1 VSDPATKRGSRLVR
15 PNPAPGEKWRSF
27 SRALRYLRPYRRLAV
42 GSTALLLFSSALG
55 LLTPWPLKILID
67 NVLQQHPLP
76 GALTA
81 LLGGLAANRS
91 LLLVVAVSTGL
102 VLTII
107 TNLATV
113 LHKHVDTTIQESVQ
127 LDFRSELFQHAQKLS
142 LAFHD
147 RRRSGRLILAIT
159 NQGGALTSVMM
170 SIPPL
175 VQGVITLV
183 GMFCVI
189 FAINSTL
196 ALLSLIVVPG
206 IYYSITYYMR
216 NIQPRLRRVKK
227 MEAESLSIVHEA
239 ISMLR
244 VIVAFG
250 RESYEFERFRRQGNA
265 ALGERVSVTV
275 RQTGFSLVVNSM
287 TAAGTA
293 LVLGFG
299 AHAVLEGQLTVGQ
312 LLVVM
317 SYLGMVYKPLEQI
330 SGTLTSLQ
338 EKFVGLELSFRLLD
352 EIPEIQDRPGA
363 RSISGSTGHLVFE
376 DVSFSYQNRRQ
387 TLQHISLEAKGG
399 QLIALVGPTGAGK
412 TTLLSLVPRFYDPVE
427 GRILLDG
434 IDIRELT
441 LESLRA
447 QISLVLQEPLLF
459 AGSLAENIRYGRLDA
474 TQEEIEEA
482 ARRANAHDFV
492 MALPEQYETVIGERG
507 SQLSGGERQR
517 ISIARAFLK
526 NAPILLLDEPTSSID
541 SKTEAVILDALTRL
555 MAGRTTFMAA
565 HRLSTIQRADLI
577 LVLNRGKAI
586 QQGTHQELMETPG
599 LYRRLQRM
607 QRGSRGQGKRA
618 GARRLQAVDSA
629 AVDAAD
635 AIEAVEGVEG
645 VEERAAPSTRHS

>member
-1 VSDPATKRGSRLVR
+1 L
-15 PNPAPGEKWRSF
+15 RSF
-27 SRALRYLRPYRRLAV
+27 SRALHYLRPFRGLAV
-42 GSTALLLFSSALG
+42 GSTALLLLGSALG
-55 LLTPWPLKILID
+55 LLAPWPLKILID

-76 GALTA
+76 GVLAGP
-81 LLGGLAANRS
+81 LGELATNRF
-91 LLLVVAVSTGL
+91 LLLVVAVSSGL
-102 VLTII
+102 VLTVI
-107 TNLATV
+107 TNLVTI

-147 RRRSGRLILAIT
+147 RRRTGRLILAIT
-159 NQGGALTSVMM
+159 NQGGALTAVMM
-170 SIPPL
+170 SVPPL
-175 VQGVITLV
+175 VQGVITLIGV
-183 GMFCVI
+183 FCVI

-206 IYYSITYYMR
+206 IYYSISYYMR

-227 MEAESLSIVHEA
+227 MEAESLWIVHEA

-250 RESYEFERFRRQGNA
+250 RESYEFDRFRRQGNA

-275 RQTGFSLVVNSM
+275 RQTGFSLVVNTM

-299 AHAVLEGQLTVGQ
+299 AHSVLEGRLTVGQ

-352 EIPEIQDRPGA
+352 EIPEIRDRPGA
-363 RSISGSTGHLVFE
+363 RSISGSTGHVVFE
-376 DVSFSYQNRRQ
+376 DVSFNYQSRRQ
-387 TLQHISLEAKGG
+387 TLQHVSFEAKGG
-399 QLIALVGPTGAGK
+399 QLIALVGPTGSGK
-412 TTLLSLVPRFYDPVE
+412 TTLLSLLPRFYDPVE

-434 IDIRELT
+434 IDIRDLT

-459 AGSLAENIRYGRLDA
+459 AGTLAENIRYGRLDA

-492 MALPEQYETVIGERG
+492 MALPEQYETLVGERG

-526 NAPILLLDEPTSSID
+526 NSPILLLDEPTSSID

-607 QRGSRGQGKRA
+607 QRGIRGRGKRA
-618 GARRLQAVDSA
+618 AARRLQAVESA

-635 AIEAVEGVEG
+635 AIEAVDASEAVDGVG
-645 VEERAAPSTRHS
+645 ERAAPSTRHS